1 MQQESVFYKGR
12 MSWLNEIQLFR
23 KDLQRLKCEVNSL
36 EKEMTDEKKITEEQL
51 SDFRASILQIDTD
64 LDFTEKSILYSLNN
78 GRNYWVDAYGN
89 NVHPVESV
97 RIENDLFEKMKN
109 CYSNLI
115 DLLRLINNVY
125 LREHITV

>member
-23 KDLQRLKCEVNSL
+23 KDLQRLKCEVDCL
-36 EKEMTDEKKITEEQL
+36 EKEADTKKITGQQL
-51 SDFRASILQIDTD
+51 SDFRASIQQIDID
-64 LDFTEKSILYSLNN
+64 LDYTEKSILFSLNN

-89 NVHPVESV
+89 NVHPVASV

-125 LREHITV
+125 LREHIIV